1 MKHYIVGMLL
11 GMITTTSHACDIC
24 GCAAN
29 AFSVGMLPNSK
40 HHFIGVRNTS
50 RWFESQPAP
59 DGHGFRGISTQ
70 LFNTT
75 ELFGRFK
82 LGKRFH
88 VQAFIP
94 YVYNRKTDSITTPIH
109 GLGDIVAMGNFV
121 FIDNMDSLNRKVR
134 HSGTIGLGVKT
145 PTGQFFKLGFEEIN
159 MLPGTGSV
167 DVIAN
172 LNYSVQFHNWG
183 LQNESGFTY
192 KTENKYKYRFGNAL
206 SISQLFFYRW
216 DVNED
221 LKIIPQIG
229 LNFMHNW
236 KDRKNGVLSEDT
248 FNGGNMYN
256 GQFNVFLLYRN
267 VGINVQ
273 VYIPLAQQLNSGYV
287 TQKTMLRC
295 GVNYFIN
302 SKK

>member
-1 MKHYIVGMLL
+1 MKQIMLGMLF
-11 GMITTTSHACDIC
+11 TVAVTFSHACDIC

-40 HHFIGVRNTS
+40 HHFVGLRTTM

-59 DGHGFRGISTQ
+59 DGHGYRGISSQFFTS
-70 LFNTT
+70 T
-75 ELFGRFK
+75 ELFGRYK
-82 LGKRFH
+82 IGKRFQA
-88 VQAFIP
+88 QAFIP
-94 YVYNRKTDSITTPIH
+94 YVFNQKTDSITTNIQ
-109 GLGDIVAMGNFV
+109 GIGDVVAMGNFV
-121 FIDNMDSLNRKVR
+121 FIDNMDSLGRKVR
-134 HSGTIGLGVKT
+134 HSGTIGIGVKA

-167 DVIAN
+167 DVLAN
-172 LNYSVQFHNWG
+172 VNYSVQFNNFG

-216 DVNED
+216 EVNED
-221 LKIIPQIG
+221 LKIIPQVG
-229 LNFMHNW
+229 FNFMHNW

-248 FNGGNMYN
+248 FNGGNVYN
-256 GQFNVFLLYRN
+256 GQVNLFVLYRN
-267 VGINVQ
+267 LGVNAQ
-273 VYIPLAQQLNSGYV
+273 VFVPVSQQLNSGYV
-287 TQKTMLRC
+287 TQKVMFRF